1 MGRPASRLRY
11 CRHVAVSA
19 TLRNASW
26 GLGPDAASHRLLQST
41 SGAWTDA
48 PSRRALGT
56 GWAELPY
63 GFLSIEPRN
72 WVIWGGTQLARATL
86 WTVRKGRKIKGFP
99 LTRRKQAGDVVQL
112 VRTLPCHGRG
122 RGFESRRPR
131 HSFEWFTENPKN
143 NLGPSG
149 SKKFFE
155 PLLIS
160 ILLPSKQPEER
171 HRELVDQV

>member
-131 HSFEWFTENPKN
+131 HSLEWFTENPEKQ
-143 NLGPSG
+143 SG
-149 SKKFFE
+149 SVWV
-155 PLLIS
+155 
-160 ILLPSKQPEER
+160 Q
-171 HRELVDQV
+171 